1 MDPRANPTYTA
12 NGPILD
18 KIQGFGVP
26 MRKRLTNYILHWKMM
41 LFRGQG
47 VVEFSGANY
56 SPDAFNYGSTPPYV
70 DYTDEA
76 IFFAVDPAIVNSFR
90 EKFDD
95 FWVDTVNWA
104 NYANIT
110 GPLTREEPDGTYLI
124 DPQFNFPPEQNYR
137 SRAVSRYNAARVA
150 TNGRGVDVIMYRITD
165 RAHSDAMIN
174 LQATKHIP
182 VRLITEQAQYR
193 LVDRMW
199 HAWNVDRMYLAGVQ
213 IRDRQHAGLNH
224 QKSVIV
230 YDQDAAAG
238 DQTMV
243 IFGSSNWT
251 SPSASGQVE
260 HNMFTT
266 RSDLTAWFIDQFN
279 RKWDNL
285 GSSPE
290 TKPFTPL
297 PPDAPKNPLPADA
310 ATEIATS
317 SVLSWLGGP

>member
-1 MDPRANPTYTA
+1 LSPGTCPQCRHLPTC
-12 NGPILD
+12 
-18 KIQGFGVP
+18 
-26 MRKRLTNYILHWKMM
+26 
-41 LFRGQG
+41 
-47 VVEFSGANY
+47 S
-56 SPDAFNYGSTPPYV
+56 

-285 GSSPE
+285 GS
-290 TKPFTPL
+290 
-297 PPDAPKNPLPADA
+297 
-310 ATEIATS
+310 
-317 SVLSWLGGP
+317 